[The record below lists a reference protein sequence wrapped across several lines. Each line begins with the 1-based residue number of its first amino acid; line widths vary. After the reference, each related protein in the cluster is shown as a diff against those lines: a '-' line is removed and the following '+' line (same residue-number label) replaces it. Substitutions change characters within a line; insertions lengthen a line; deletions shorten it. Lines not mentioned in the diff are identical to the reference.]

1 MVGAAPVEEITLKL
15 LQDAAA
21 LLSDLAANAEQLP
34 PGEATEQAL
43 RQVEQA
49 TAVLQRTLAQR
60 THLDGVT
67 G

>member
-1 MVGAAPVEEITLKL
+1 MTLKL

-21 LLSDLAANAEQLP
+21 LITTLAARAEQLP
-34 PGEATEQAL
+34 RGEATERAMEE
-43 RQVEQA
+43 VVQA